1 MFLTIGE
8 RINGTRIS
16 VSKALAKRDATFV
29 RDEIAKQIA
38 GGAQMIDLNGGT
50 SPEEE
55 PDNLTWLA
63 QTTAEHCDSPICID
77 SANPNAIE
85 AAIEVWLK
93 AKNHS
98 VPDKFEIQA
107 GLPWL
112 MLNSITEDKKRYDV
126 LLPLVRKYNCA
137 VVALCLGAS
146 EASAGA
152 DERITTGAKLV
163 ERMIDDGVEAERI
176 YIDPLVMPLGVDVHN
191 AIAAVSVI
199 EELKRRYPGLRSVCG
214 LSNIS
219 FGLPARSLLN
229 RTFLTTLIAA
239 GLDAAVMDSTDAR
252 MMGSLYAAVALSGK
266 DDYCTDFIR
275 AFRQGS
281 LEQ

>member
-16 VSKALAKRDATFV
+16 VSKALAKRDAAFV
-29 RDEIAKQIA
+29 RDEIANQIA

-63 QTTAEHCDSPICID
+63 QTAAEYCDSPICID

-85 AAIEVWLK
+85 AAVEVWLK
-93 AKNHS
+93 AKGRLA
-98 VPDKFEIQA
+98 PAKFEIQT

-112 MLNSITEDKKRYDV
+112 MLNSITGDEKRYDV

-152 DERITTGAKLV
+152 DERIAAGARLV
-163 ERMIDDGVEAERI
+163 ERMIGDGVEAERI

-191 AIAAVSVI
+191 AVTAVSVI

-239 GLDAAVMDSTDAR
+239 GMDAALMDSTDAG
-252 MMGSLYAAVALSGK
+252 MMGSLYAAVALSGE

-281 LEQ
+281 LEV